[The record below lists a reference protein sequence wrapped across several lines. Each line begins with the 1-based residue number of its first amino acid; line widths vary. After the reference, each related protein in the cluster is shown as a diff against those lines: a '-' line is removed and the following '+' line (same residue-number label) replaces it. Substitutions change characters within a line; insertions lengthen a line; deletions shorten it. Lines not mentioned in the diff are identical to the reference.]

1 MGETSRRL
9 VWTPIAQKDL
19 RENYFARVAS
29 LDIADGIL
37 QEINQSAS
45 RLPDRPYLGRAR
57 EEVRPGLR
65 GLLTQPYTI
74 FYRVT
79 DATVEVVRVLHE
91 RRDFPAV
98 LRKEDG

>member
-1 MGETSRRL
+1 MVETSRRL

-19 RENYFARVAS
+19 REIWSYFARVAS

-57 EEVRPGLR
+57 EEVR
-65 GLLTQPYTI
+65 
-74 FYRVT
+74 
-79 DATVEVVRVLHE
+79 
-91 RRDFPAV
+91 AV
-98 LRKEDG
+98 YVDS